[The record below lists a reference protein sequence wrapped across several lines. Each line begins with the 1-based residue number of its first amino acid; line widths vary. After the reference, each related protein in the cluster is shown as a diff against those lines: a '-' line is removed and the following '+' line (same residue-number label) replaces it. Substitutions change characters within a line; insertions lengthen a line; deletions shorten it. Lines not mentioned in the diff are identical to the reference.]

1 MKKICILISLFI
13 AVTSCKG
20 GEQNKLKRYE
30 VKSGII
36 HYTSTTSG
44 KMMGSAVSGSGTES
58 LYFTDWGAVEL
69 SELQSTQTSEIKFFG
84 KTKTKTDETHTINKL
99 DNGDSYSVDFDR
111 KTITLS
117 RDAAMEMMMQTNTDA
132 GDAGKSMLESMGG
145 KKIGEEKYQTYDCEI
160 WEVIG
165 IKQWIYKGLTL
176 KTEAT
181 VMGIKTITEATSIEL
196 NVSVP
201 DKNFKLPDFP
211 IQEVDGYMSNE
222 TYNNEMEE
230 LDKGMEQM
238 QNLSYE
244 EWKKMVT
251 ENDPEMQ
258 AMSEEELHQTYDMMQ
273 KMIKARIGE

>member
-36 HYTSTTSG
+36 QYTSITSG
-44 KMMGSAVSGSGTES
+44 KIMGSTVSGSGTES

-117 RDAAMEMMMQTNTDA
+117 RDAAMELMMQTNTDA